1 MRPLNAPSITAAY
14 FRFLGCFFVLMLSI
28 VLVIYAFLTT
38 LRQQA
43 QQLRTYREQYDAVL
57 FTQRSMGQKVDSI
70 YADFALLN
78 TNLVQS
84 DRLIEQ
90 RILRKKD
97 ELDAQLLRK
106 PSGRRPHEVYNRV
119 TDCVN
124 EMLVLK
130 DSIHNAQKRIAEAQ
144 HDLRDCQ
151 KGEQQKKK

>member
-14 FRFLGCFFVLMLSI
+14 FRFLGCFFVLMLSV
-28 VLVIYAFLTT
+28 VLIIYAFLTT

-43 QQLRTYREQYDAVL
+43 LRLRTYREQYDAVL

-70 YADFALLN
+70 YADFAMLN

-84 DRLIEQ
+84 NRLLEQ

-97 ELDAQLLRK
+97 ELNALLLSR
-106 PSGRRPHEVYNRV
+106 SGGQHPHEVYNRV

-130 DSIHNAQKRIAEAQ
+130 DSIYNAQKRIAATRA
-144 HDLRDCQ
+144 DLRDCQ